1 MIKLH
6 FYFRH
11 NYLLCYILLPLHF
24 AGIKPTAIPFPCI
37 LHVFPNFSCISFL
50 EIGIQKCRDFANT
63 NYLYTS
69 IPVCTVLY
77 IIVCTVQYYY
87 LLRRKLHI
95 TSWRFWRNV
104 CLNLCKKNLY
114 PDQHHAW
121 KVGSGSSL
129 KSSGSATLVRHP
141 LPAERCE
148 FVTF

>member
-24 AGIKPTAIPFPCI
+24 AGIKPAAIPFPCI

-69 IPVCTVLY
+69 IPVCIFSYVQY
-77 IIVCTVQYYY
+77 TVQYSHTVSI
-87 LLRRKLHI
+87 LLLITHDKLK
-95 TSWRFWRNV
+95 T
-104 CLNLCKKNLY
+104 LKKRLFKFVQAKKIRIWISIMQEKWD
-114 PDQHHAW
+114 PDPH
-121 KVGSGSSL
+121 
-129 KSSGSATLVRHP
+129 
-141 LPAERCE
+141 
-148 FVTF
+148 